1 LADAYSPVEMDA
13 LRGMLP
19 YTPKQ
24 TLATS
29 LTLFSPA
36 MVPIM

>member
-1 LADAYSPVEMDA
+1 MSA

-24 TLATS
+24 ALATS
-29 LTLFSPA
+29 LTLFNPA
-36 MVPIM
+36 MIPIM